1 MSLISS
7 QSEAHRVL
15 GKNITLSD
23 GTFVTCLNPQ
33 IFFSLFLLVNHTGFS
48 EAFIRAEK
56 LSNFVGEIN
65 SYVHTLKRGI

>member
-48 EAFIRAEK
+48 EAFIVPYISDEK
-56 LSNFVGEIN
+56 
-65 SYVHTLKRGI
+65 SYDFLVFHKSGKIE